1 MKNRFGPAYFLLC
14 LLLIFTLMRLEGQG
28 ISKEGCFDQQGRY
41 VRCGQTFSA
50 YKDGVKYNCVCNC
63 DGTDRCTPASSSSG
77 SYRSGSDNVTEMVA
91 GAVIN
96 GLFSALDKLLN
107 SPSKQK
113 NAHAQEE
120 QYESPEKIKA
130 REAEYARKRE
140 EYKRQIAE
148 QVNRAT
154 DEYTKQLKGKFEDQ
168 KQATLNDFKTKLV
181 KSEAV
186 KTIKQLNCSAFKSIE
201 AAKINCTNIDF
212 NKPESLMEQ
221 TRSTADFSSGLPS
234 DCPEVKITI
243 PDVVPERPVGFQ
255 QSFYQAIK
263 FKADS
268 INNQVTLLKEI
279 GRSLQKKIKAN
290 EAVINKYK
298 SETKPDNT
306 HDDLLGEAMKALE
319 ESKEEQKNITEEINE
334 CEKRVELY
342 ETLRSNYDVNKND
355 KTISGNENK

>member
-1 MKNRFGPAYFLLC
+1 MKNKNISA
-14 LLLIFTLMRLEGQG
+14 LLLLSILFASTGICTKGQG
-28 ISKEGCFDQQGRY
+28 ISKEACFDQQGNY
-41 VRCGQTFSA
+41 VGCGQPFVA

-63 DGTDRCTPASSSSG
+63 DGSDRCTPASSSSSSG
-77 SYRSGSDNVTEMVA
+77 SYRSGSDNVKEMVA

-96 GLFSALDKLLN
+96 GLFSALEKLLN
-107 SPSKQK
+107 SPPKQK
-113 NAHAQEE
+113 NTHAQE
-120 QYESPEKIKA
+120 
-130 REAEYARKRE
+130 AEDARKRE
-140 EYKRQIAE
+140 EYKKQIAE
-148 QVNRAT
+148 QVNRAA
-154 DEYTKQLKGKFEDQ
+154 DEYTKQVKGKFEDQ
-168 KQATLNDFKTKLV
+168 KQATLNDFKTRLV

-186 KTIKQLNCSAFKSIE
+186 KTIKQLNCAAFKSTE
-201 AAKINCTNIDF
+201 AAKINCTNIEF
-212 NKPESLMEQ
+212 NKPEGPMEQ

-234 DCPEVKITI
+234 DCPEVKIII
-243 PDVVPERPVGFQ
+243 PDVVPEHPVGFQ

-268 INNQVTLLKEI
+268 INNHVTLLKET

-290 EAVINKYK
+290 EAVVNKYK

-319 ESKEEQKNITEEINE
+319 ESKEEQKNITEEINA

-355 KTISGNENK
+355 KTVSGNEN

>member
-1 MKNRFGPAYFLLC
+1 MKNKTISAFLLLSILFASTGIC
-14 LLLIFTLMRLEGQG
+14 TKGQG
-28 ISKEGCFDQQGRY
+28 ISKEACFDQQGNY
-41 VRCGQTFSA
+41 VGCGQPFVA

-63 DGTDRCTPASSSSG
+63 NGSDRCTPASSSSG
-77 SYRSGSDNVTEMVA
+77 SYRSGSDNVTEMLA

-107 SPSKQK
+107 SSSKQK
-113 NAHAQEE
+113 NTHAQES

-140 EYKRQIAE
+140 EYKKQIAE
-148 QVNRAT
+148 QVNRAA

-168 KQATLNDFKTKLV
+168 KQATLNDFKTRLV

-186 KTIKQLNCSAFKSIE
+186 KTIKQLNCAAFKSTE
-201 AAKINCTNIDF
+201 AAKINCTNIEF
-212 NKPESLMEQ
+212 NKPESPMEQ

-234 DCPEVKITI
+234 DCPEVKIII
-243 PDVVPERPVGFQ
+243 PDVVPEHPVGFQ

-268 INNQVTLLKEI
+268 INNHVTLLKET
-279 GRSLQKKIKAN
+279 GRSLQKKIQAN
-290 EAVINKYK
+290 EAVVNKYK
-298 SETKPDNT
+298 SGTKPDNT

-319 ESKEEQKNITEEINE
+319 ESKEEQKNITDEINA

-355 KTISGNENK
+355 KTVSGNENK